1 MKKLEII
8 LKKSIIGRTPNQI
21 KNIYCLGLRKI
32 NQKVIKQDSPV
43 IRGIIKKINHLVLVK
58 EIIEKESVD

>member
-8 LKKSIIGRTPNQI
+8 LKKSIIGRNPNQI

-58 EIIEKESVD
+58 E